1 VIGGWWLLL
10 AAWCRRHASL
20 TVLVRDHARERLALK
35 RQVVVA
41 RADLAIAQQQIAG
54 QHIEAARMSNEL
66 GRVQSEL
73 DAHRVLLGRM
83 SNRNQIRKTT
93 P

>member
-10 AAWCRRHASL
+10 VAWCRQHASL
-20 TVLVRDHARERLALK
+20 TVLVRDHARERLAWK
-35 RQVVVA
+35 RQWMA
-41 RADLAIAQQQIAG
+41 LLADLVIARQRIAG

-66 GRVQSEL
+66 GRVQAEL